1 MGRPEVADGHSKTDT
16 AVRHAAVRAR
26 SRGAEI
32 ASASSAAAGKAES
45 ATASS
50 TASSTA
56 ADSAVG
62 SDSNAPSPTA
72 TASATTYAAAAEVR
86 RLPVQRRS
94 LERFERLLDACA
106 HLLDEVGYESL
117 TTSQIAKR
125 AGVPIGTLYQF
136 FDGKPAVARALA
148 RRNLEAFLDRLRAR
162 FAAQPAADWP
172 SAGGAVVAEFIAMK
186 HEVPGFA
193 VVDFGEVRKNRSYLL
208 DAEAELENNQIVAQ
222 RLRELVVGDLG
233 LPDMAGLDTVLLTAV
248 EAADGVLRLAFRYG
262 PSGDPELI
270 AEADALIR
278 GYLAIR
284 LTGR

>member
-16 AVRHAAVRAR
+16 PTRRPATRAR
-26 SRGAEI
+26 HTSAQTAAGDGGSGVVAAGPIAADRPAAGAI
-32 ASASSAAAGKAES
+32 PTSADQTAAPAPASAF
-45 ATASS
+45 T
-50 TASSTA
+50 TA
-56 ADSAVG
+56 AR
-62 SDSNAPSPTA
+62 
-72 TASATTYAAAAEVR
+72 VR

-106 HLLDEVGYESL
+106 HLLEEVGYEAL

-148 RRNLEAFLDRLRAR
+148 RRNLEAFLNRLRAR
-162 FAAQPAADWP
+162 FRAEPVTDWP
-172 SAGGAVVAEFIAMK
+172 SAGGAVVAEFVAMK
-186 HEVPGFA
+186 REVPGFA
-193 VVDFGEVRKNRSYLL
+193 VVDFGEVRKNRPYLL
-208 DAEAELENNQIVAQ
+208 DPDAELENNQIVAQ
-222 RLRELVVGDLG
+222 SLRELVVGDLG
-233 LPDMAGLDTVLLTAV
+233 LPDVPGLEAVLLTAV

-278 GYLAIR
+278 GYLALR
-284 LTGR
+284 LTDR